1 MQDSIKGTHGGFRA
15 DSISAVSWLN
25 KNIHWNSNKYI
36 NLFIIWSSFRM
47 INSFH
52 LYLPLTKCYK
62 VDGSYRSKYLIYF
75 YKSSIIIH
83 LVNSRWVTQII
94 INSKEEKKYNALEQ
108 I

>member
-1 MQDSIKGTHGGFRA
+1 MQDSIKGTQGGLRV
-15 DSISAVSWLN
+15 DSTSAVSWLN
-25 KNIHWNSNKYI
+25 KNNHWNSNKYM
-36 NLFIIWSSFRM
+36 NLFIIWSSFRL

-75 YKSSIIIH
+75 YKSSIIIN
-83 LVNSRWVTQII
+83 LINSRWVTEI
-94 INSKEEKKYNALEQ
+94 INSKEENKYNTLEQ